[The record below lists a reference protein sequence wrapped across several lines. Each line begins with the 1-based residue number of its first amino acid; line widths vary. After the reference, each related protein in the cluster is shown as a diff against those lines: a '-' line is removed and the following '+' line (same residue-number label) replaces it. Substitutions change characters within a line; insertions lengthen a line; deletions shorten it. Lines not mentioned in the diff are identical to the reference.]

1 MPFVGGWNNGHRTD
15 AMVMYRWPYAAGA
28 AMYISL
34 GTVVLGVLGALMLTG
49 FVNILY
55 RRKPWDLSP

>member
-1 MPFVGGWNNGHRTD
+1 M
-15 AMVMYRWPYAAGA
+15 AMYRWPAAGA

-34 GTVVLGVLGALMLTG
+34 GTVVVGVLGAAVLTG

-55 RRKPWDLSP
+55 GRKPWDLSP

>member
-1 MPFVGGWNNGHRTD
+1 M
-15 AMVMYRWPYAAGA
+15 AMYRWPAAGA